1 MAGQRLATLAD
12 LKALRQRVLTS
23 IRDRRQRSTA
33 ILVGT
38 GTCGR
43 AAGALEVQAVLSEA
57 IRSQGAP
64 AYVETVGCIGMCSY
78 EPLVDVALPGR
89 PRVTYAHVT
98 PEMAKR
104 IVAEHVIGGRP
115 ISEWVLAEMA
125 YEPLLDGDHMDPLYP
140 DLPLFRKQLRIVMRN
155 CGIIDPEQID
165 AYIARGGY
173 LALAQALTAM
183 TPEQVIAE
191 VTASGLRGRG
201 GAGFPTGRKWAITRS
216 SPGEPKYVVCNA
228 DEGDPGAFM
237 DRGILEGDP
246 HAVIEGMI
254 LCGYAIGAHEGYIY
268 CRAEYPLAIERLK
281 TAITQAE
288 RYGLLGENI
297 LGTGFSFRLHIKEGA
312 GAFVCGEETALLRSI
327 EGQRGEPTPKPPY
340 PAQSGLWGKPTNI
353 NNVKTYAYIPPILR
367 NGAAWF
373 ASIGTEG
380 SKGTAVF
387 ALSGKVRQ
395 TGLIEVPMGITLRE
409 IIEEIGGG
417 VPNGKAFKAVQTG
430 GPLGG
435 CLPASQ
441 LDTPVD
447 YDSLK
452 AAGTMMG
459 SGGMIVVDED
469 TCMVELARFF
479 LKFAAAESCGK
490 CIPCSIGGT
499 RLLEVL
505 NRILEGQGCLEDLDR
520 IQEIAR
526 AMQVGSLCGLGQL
539 TPSPVLS
546 VLRYFRHEF
555 EEHIRTGT
563 CGLRAA
569 TMAESVAP

>member
-1 MAGQRLATLAD
+1 MAAGKITSPAELESRQAETLAD
-12 LKALRQRVLTS
+12 MRR
-23 IRDRRQRSTA
+23 RRQEQPA
-33 ILVGT
+33 ILIGS

-43 AAGALEVQAVLSEA
+43 AAGALDVQVALRDA
-57 IRSQGAP
+57 ARDRRIRLQIS
-64 AYVETVGCIGMCSY
+64 TVGCIGMCSY
-78 EPLVDVALPGR
+78 EPLVDVALPGQ
-89 PRVTYAHVT
+89 PRVTYASVT
-98 PEMAKR
+98 PEMAER
-104 IVAEHVIGGRP
+104 IIVEHVIGGKP
-115 ISEWVLAEMA
+115 VTEWVLSEMA
-125 YEPLLDGDHMDPLYP
+125 YEPLFDGERMDPLYT
-140 DLPLFRKQLRIVMRN
+140 DLPQFRKQLRIVMRN
-155 CGIIDPEQID
+155 CGIIDPERID

-173 LALAQALTAM
+173 QALAKALTIM
-183 TPEQVIAE
+183 TPEQVIEE

-201 GAGFPTGRKWAITRS
+201 GGGFPAGRKWAITRA
-216 SPGEPKYVVCNA
+216 SPGKPKYVVCNA

-237 DRGILEGDP
+237 DRSILEGDP

-254 LCGYAIGAHEGYIY
+254 ICGYAVGAHEGYIY

-281 TAITQAE
+281 TAIAQAE

-297 LGTGFSFRLHIKEGA
+297 LGTGFGFQLYIKEGA

-327 EGQRGEPTPKPPY
+327 EGRRGEPTPKPPY

-353 NNVKTYAYIPPILR
+353 NNVKTYAYIPSILR
-367 NGAAWF
+367 HGAEWF
-373 ASIGTEG
+373 ASIGTER

-387 ALSGKVRQ
+387 ALTGKVRR

-417 VPNGKAFKAVQTG
+417 VPDGKRFKAVQTG

-447 YDSLK
+447 YDSLQ
-452 AAGTMMG
+452 AAGAVMG

-469 TCMVELARFF
+469 TCMVEFARFF
-479 LKFAAAESCGK
+479 LNFAAVESCGK

-505 NRILEGQGCLEDLDR
+505 DRILEGKGTMEDLDR

-526 AMQVGSLCGLGQL
+526 YMQVGSLCGLGQL

-546 VLRYFRHEF
+546 VLRYFRDEF
-555 EEHIRTGT
+555 EEHIRTGK
-563 CGLRAA
+563 CGLKVYA
-569 TMAESVAP
+569 TSE

>member
-1 MAGQRLATLAD
+1 MSSQRLATPAELEALQKKVLA
-12 LKALRQRVLTS
+12 S
-23 IRDRRQRSTA
+23 ILERRQRSVT

-43 AAGALEVQAVLSEA
+43 TAGALEVYTALKEAVQA
-57 IRSQGAP
+57 QQAP
-64 AYVETVGCIGMCSY
+64 AFIETVGCIGMCSY
-78 EPLVDVALPGR
+78 EPVVDVALPGR
-89 PRVTYAHVT
+89 PRVTYANVT
-98 PEMAKR
+98 PEMAER
-104 IVAEHVIGGRP
+104 IVVEHVVGGRP
-115 ISEWVLAEMA
+115 ITEWILAEMA
-125 YEPLLDGDHMDPLYP
+125 YEPLLDGDRMDPLYP

-155 CGIIDPEQID
+155 CGIIDPERID
-165 AYIARGGY
+165 VYIARGGY
-173 LALAQALTAM
+173 QALAKALTAM
-183 TPEQVIAE
+183 TPEQVIEE
-191 VTASGLRGRG
+191 VIASGLRGRG
-201 GAGFPTGRKWAITRS
+201 GAGFPTGRKWAITRQ
-216 SPGEPKYVVCNA
+216 SPGEPKYIVCNA

-281 TAITQAE
+281 TAIAQAE
-288 RYGLLGENI
+288 NYGLLGEDI
-297 LGTGFSFRLHIKEGA
+297 LGTGFSFRLHLKEGA

-409 IIEEIGGG
+409 IVEEIGGG

-452 AAGTMMG
+452 AVGTMMG

-479 LKFAAAESCGK
+479 LHFAAAESCGK

-505 NRILEGQGCLEDLDR
+505 NRILDGKGSLEDLDR

-526 AMQVGSLCGLGQL
+526 YMQLGSLCGLGQL

-555 EEHIRTGT
+555 EEHIRTGR
-563 CGLRAA
+563 CGLKAYA
-569 TMAESVAP
+569 TSG

>member
-1 MAGQRLATLAD
+1 MAGQRLAAPAD
-12 LKALRQRVLTS
+12 LEELRQRALTS
-23 IRDRRQRSTA
+23 IRDRRQRSAA

-43 AAGALEVQAVLSEA
+43 AAGALEVQAALREA

-64 AYVETVGCIGMCSY
+64 AYLETVGCIGMCSY

-89 PRVTYAHVT
+89 PRMTYAHVT

-104 IVAEHVIGGRP
+104 IVAEHVVGGRP

-125 YEPLLDGDHMDPLYP
+125 YEPLLDGDRMEPLYP

-165 AYIARGGY
+165 AYIVRDGY
-173 LALAQALTAM
+173 LALAKALTAM

-254 LCGYAIGAHEGYIY
+254 LCGYAIGAQEGYIY

-297 LGTGFSFRLHIKEGA
+297 LGTEFSFHLHIKEGA

-367 NGAAWF
+367 NGATWF

-452 AAGTMMG
+452 AVGTMMG

-505 NRILEGQGCLEDLDR
+505 NRILEGQGCMEDLDR

-526 AMQVGSLCGLGQL
+526 SMQVGSLCGLGQL

-546 VLRYFRHEF
+546 VLHYFRHEF

-563 CGLRAA
+563 CGLRAVTIA
-569 TMAESVAP
+569 DSVAP

>member
-1 MAGQRLATLAD
+1 MADTRLSSPGELEALHQSALAS
-12 LKALRQRVLTS
+12 LVT
-23 IRDRRQRSTA
+23 RRQQNVT
-33 ILVGT
+33 ILVGA

-43 AAGALEVQAVLSEA
+43 AAGALDVQTALRTAV
-57 IRSQGAP
+57 RSHKVRAQIG
-64 AYVETVGCIGMCSY
+64 TVGCIGMCSY
-78 EPLVDVALPGR
+78 EPLVDVALPGQT
-89 PRVTYAHVT
+89 RVTYANVT
-98 PEMAKR
+98 PDMAER
-104 IVAEHVIGGRP
+104 IVAEHVSRGQP
-115 ISEWVLAEMA
+115 IKEWMLARMA
-125 YEPLLDGDHMDPLYP
+125 YEPLDDGADRMDPLYP
-140 DLPLFRKQLRIVMRN
+140 DLPLYRKQLRIVMRN
-155 CGIIDPEQID
+155 CGIIDPERIE

-173 LALAQALTAM
+173 LALSKALTTM
-183 TPEQVIAE
+183 SPEQVITE

-201 GAGFPTGRKWAITRS
+201 GGGFPTGRKWAVTRQA
-216 SPGEPKYVVCNA
+216 PGQPKYVVCNA

-237 DRGILEGDP
+237 DRSILEGDP

-254 LCGYAIGAHEGYIY
+254 ICGYAVGAQEGYIY

-281 TAITQAE
+281 TAIGQAE
-288 RYGLLGENI
+288 RCGLLGENI
-297 LGTGFSFRLHIKEGA
+297 LGSEVNFRLFIKEGA

-327 EGQRGEPTPKPPY
+327 EGQRGEPTPKPPF
-340 PAQSGLWGKPTNI
+340 PAQSGLWGHPTNI
-353 NNVKTYAYIPPILR
+353 NNVKTYAYVPPILR

-373 ASIGTEG
+373 AGIGTEC

-387 ALSGKVRQ
+387 ALTGKISR

-417 VPNGKAFKAVQTG
+417 VPGGKAFKAVQIG

-447 YDSLK
+447 YESLQ
-452 AAGTMMG
+452 AAGAVMG

-469 TCMVELARFF
+469 TCMVEFARFF
-479 LKFAAAESCGK
+479 LDFAAAESCGK
-490 CIPCSIGGT
+490 CVPCGIGGT

-505 NRILEGQGCLEDLDR
+505 NRILDGHGRMEDLNL

-526 AMQVGSLCGLGQL
+526 YMQSGSLCGLGQL

-555 EEHIRTGT
+555 EEHIRTGQ
-563 CGLRAA
+563 C
-569 TMAESVAP
+569 SVKQ